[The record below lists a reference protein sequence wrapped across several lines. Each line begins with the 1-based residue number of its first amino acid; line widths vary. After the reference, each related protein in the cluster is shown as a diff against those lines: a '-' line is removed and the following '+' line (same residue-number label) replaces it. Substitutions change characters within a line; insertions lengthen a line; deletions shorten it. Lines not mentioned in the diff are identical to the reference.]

1 MEEVNTNLEQS
12 VKILEYV
19 TGHSNEMNVLD
30 QLFVLTQMAELSEKL
45 KPLYLKYAQHDEA
58 EKFIIKL

>member
-1 MEEVNTNLEQS
+1 M
-12 VKILEYV
+12 EYV
-19 TGHSNEMNVLD
+19 IGHLNEMDLID
-30 QLFVLTQMAELSEKL
+30 QLFVLTQTAELSEKL